1 MSGMDDLSFT
11 VTKTSATSYTMT
23 KSDYFLTLQSLTG
36 ATAVTLP
43 DPATV
48 PSGRPFYIQMD
59 ASAQT
64 VTITPANSAQ
74 IDGGTN
80 VTLATGA
87 VHGRIVVSDGAAW
100 WTIAQL

>member
-1 MSGMDDLSFT
+1 MSGQDDLSFT
-11 VTKTSATSYTMT
+11 TVKTSATSYTMT

-48 PSGRPFYIQMD
+48 PSGRPFYVQKD
-59 ASAQT
+59 GSAQT

-74 IDGGTN
+74 IDGGSS
-80 VTLATGA
+80 VTLASGA
-87 VHGRIVVSDGAAW
+87 VHGRVIVSDGAAY
-100 WTIAQL
+100 WTVAQL

>member
-1 MSGMDDLSFT
+1 MSGADDLSFT
-11 VTKTSATSYTMT
+11 TKISSATTNVLG

-48 PSGRPFYIQMD
+48 PTGRPFYLQKD
-59 ASAQT
+59 GSAQT
-64 VTITPANSAQ
+64 VTITPAAGN
-74 IDGGTN
+74 IDGGAN

-87 VHGRIVVSDGAAW
+87 VHGRIVISDGTGW
-100 WTIAQL
+100 WTVAQL